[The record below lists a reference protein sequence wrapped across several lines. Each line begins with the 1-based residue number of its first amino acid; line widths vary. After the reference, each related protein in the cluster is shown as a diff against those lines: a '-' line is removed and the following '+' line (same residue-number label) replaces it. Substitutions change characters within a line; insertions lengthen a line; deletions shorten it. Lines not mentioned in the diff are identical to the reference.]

1 MYSCPSMFAMEKYGY
16 CKTGQRRKWLKS
28 SYEEAFLRRILF
40 WGWCRTREGGLRDL
54 GVGEVIYRLHMP
66 TFGTWWW
73 LHSDY
78 YDKEE
83 IKNMDTLGQI
93 LWFAMFGTPLLT
105 IPLTWRMRGTKK
117 NYRVIVGL
125 FLALALSF
133 FLYHIS
139 LAIIFRDGMGPSWQK
154 D

>member
-1 MYSCPSMFAMEKYGY
+1 M
-16 CKTGQRRKWLKS
+16 L
-28 SYEEAFLRRILF
+28 
-40 WGWCRTREGGLRDL
+40 
-54 GVGEVIYRLHMP
+54 

-73 LHSDY
+73 LHPDY

-93 LWFAMFGTPLLT
+93 LWFAMFGTPILT
-105 IPLTWRMRGTKK
+105 IPLTWQMRGTKK
-117 NYRVIVGL
+117 IYRVIVGL

-139 LAIIFRDGMGPSWQK
+139 LAIIFRDGMGPS
-154 D
+154 